1 MRRALPLLICCTVC
15 CIAAV
20 RGAAAE
26 QLRTKGNE
34 LFCLNGQDLLSFVVS
49 RSNMPGCRVLHRGLA
64 YTLLENSDPAGRGI
78 IKVRLRRLRGGS
90 DDGYMMTS
98 AD

>member
-1 MRRALPLLICCTVC
+1 MRRALPLLICCIVGC
-15 CIAAV
+15 VAPV
-20 RGAAAE
+20 GGADAE

-49 RSNMPGCRVLHRGLA
+49 KSDMPGCRVLHRGVA
-64 YTLLENSDPAGRGI
+64 YTLLEHSNPEGRGI
-78 IKVRLRRLRGGS
+78 IKVRVRRLRGGS
-90 DDGYMMTS
+90 DDGYMMTN